1 MRVGV
6 GEDGGEGGEEGDPWE
21 LTAPSFTFRRLPLTG
36 SDRQAQMD
44 SGGWWFL
51 GFLAALRNG
60 TTIVLICVSF

>member
-1 MRVGV
+1 MMRVGV

-44 SGGWWFL
+44 SGG
-51 GFLAALRNG
+51 
-60 TTIVLICVSF
+60 

>member
-1 MRVGV
+1 MRVGA

-36 SDRQAQMD
+36 SDRLRWIRAD
-44 SGGWWFL
+44 RWFL
-51 GFLAALRNG
+51 GFLAALRHG